1 MLLPL
6 HSTSR
11 VCRRTYGI
19 RGTAALIRGLCGLF
33 GLLVIATPRADAGP
47 AAAAAPAAT
56 AGISATAAPVAT
68 AGPVVNTGPL
78 VNAAQGASA
87 AANVHSVVST
97 LYLTF
102 SQQPPA
108 NTSGKPEARP
118 AADPDTGKEGDAT
131 DPQSDKSKPA
141 GSAQNTKNKTPP
153 ITVSRNVDLLARSLP
168 ETWTMF
174 SSREE
179 TRLGDVWKVV
189 ESNGEKL
196 LICTGTPKGF
206 LLTKRQYQNFELSFE
221 WKYVSDPNG
230 NSGVLAFTKNEPRL
244 WPTSLQVQLHQPSAG
259 SIFPSGDATSDS
271 AKEATGLALE
281 IGKWNKCRV
290 VARNGKVS
298 VEINGKQAGEVSG
311 CKPYQGS
318 IALQSEGSETHF
330 RRMIIRELPEQAPSI
345 ADETSTSLPQ
355 PDADSPGGSVETD
368 G

>member
-1 MLLPL
+1 MTLASSGTFRVLSAGL
-6 HSTSR
+6 AAHSASQ
-11 VCRRTYGI
+11 
-19 RGTAALIRGLCGLF
+19 AAL
-33 GLLVIATPRADAGP
+33 
-47 AAAAAPAAT
+47 
-56 AGISATAAPVAT
+56 
-68 AGPVVNTGPL
+68 N
-78 VNAAQGASA
+78 
-87 AANVHSVVST
+87 
-97 LYLTF
+97 
-102 SQQPPA
+102 QQPPGSAEEKNGTSKESTTPNKGDA
-108 NTSGKPEARP
+108 NRSQSGKDDPT
-118 AADPDTGKEGDAT
+118 AADQDTKVRKPPVAAT
-131 DPQSDKSKPA
+131 PSVNLLA
-141 GSAQNTKNKTPP
+141 GS
-153 ITVSRNVDLLARSLP
+153 LE

-174 SSREE
+174 SSKEN
-179 TRLGDVWKVV
+179 TRLSDVWKVV
-189 ESNGEKL
+189 ESGGEKL

-206 LLTKRQYQNFELSFE
+206 LITKRQYQNFELSFE

-311 CKPYQGS
+311 CNPYQGS

-330 RRMIIRELPEQAPSI
+330 RRIVIRELPEQAPSI

-355 PDADSPGGSVETD
+355 PNADSPGGSTETD

>member
-1 MLLPL
+1 M
-6 HSTSR
+6 H
-11 VCRRTYGI
+11 
-19 RGTAALIRGLCGLF
+19 GLCGLV
-33 GLLVIATPRADAGP
+33 GLLIM
-47 AAAAAPAAT
+47 AAT
-56 AGISATAAPVAT
+56 VMAASPVGNAVTIAKTGGPLNSA
-68 AGPVVNTGPL
+68 PVVNTGPL
-78 VNAAQGASA
+78 VNAAQVANAAATVHSA
-87 AANVHSVVST
+87 AAA
-97 LYLTF
+97 LYAVLN
-102 SQQPPA
+102 QQPPA
-108 NTSGKPEARP
+108 GAGEEPESTRTSGA
-118 AADPDTGKEGDAT
+118 
-131 DPQSDKSKPA
+131 QSQDRSDSAGSKSDESKPA
-141 GSAQNTKNKTPP
+141 GSAQATNDKKPP
-153 ITVSRNVDLLARSLP
+153 ATVARNVDLLARSLQ

-311 CKPYQGS
+311 CKPDQGS

-330 RRMIIRELPEQAPSI
+330 RRMVIRELPEQAPSI
-345 ADETSTSLPQ
+345 ADETSTSIPQ
-355 PDADSPGGSVETD
+355 PDSDSPSGSVETD